1 MMNLDK
7 TKIILASQSPR
18 RSELMK
24 QAGYEFEVIAS
35 TIEEKITKTIPNE
48 VVEELSLQ
56 KADNVLDMLL
66 KSVDLSLMEK
76 VSPPQSVASRR
87 KGFDDLSLMVIGADT
102 VVSKDGKIMGKPK
115 DKKNAYEM
123 IDSIQGNTHQVYT
136 GVTIIVY
143 DFNNGEKTYRT
154 FSECTNVTLFPMT
167 HSEITHY
174 ISTSDCY
181 DKAGGYGI
189 QGEFAVHVKG
199 IDGDYN
205 NVVGLPIARLYQEIK
220 DFLI

>member
-1 MMNLDK
+1 MNLDK

-35 TIEEKITKTIPNE
+35 TIEEKITTSIPNE

-56 KADNVLDMLL
+56 KADNVLNMLL
-66 KSVDLSLMEK
+66 KSVDWSLM
-76 VSPPQSVASRR
+76 A
-87 KGFDDLSLMVIGADT
+87 FDDLSLMVIGADT
-102 VVSKDGKIMGKPK
+102 VVSKAGNIMGKPK
-115 DKKNAYEM
+115 DREEAYQM
-123 IDSIQGNTHQVYT
+123 INSIQGSTHQVYT

-143 DFNNGEKTYRT
+143 DFNTGMKSYKT
-154 FSECTNVTLFPMT
+154 FSECTNVHLYSMT
-167 HSEITHY
+167 DSEINHY

-189 QGEFAVHVKG
+189 QGEFAVYVKG

-205 NVVGLPIARLYQEIK
+205 NVVGLPIARLYHEIQK
-220 DFLI
+220 L

>member
-1 MMNLDK
+1 MNLDK

-18 RSELMK
+18 RSELMR

-35 TIEEKITKTIPNE
+35 TIEENITKTIPSE

-56 KADNVLDMLL
+56 KADNVLDMIL
-66 KSVDLSLMEK
+66 KSVDWSLMEK
-76 VSPPQSVASRR
+76 VNRPQNVASRR

-102 VVSKDGKIMGKPK
+102 VVSKGENIMGKPK
-115 DKKNAYEM
+115 DKEDAYKM
-123 IDSIQGNTHQVYT
+123 IHSIQDSTHQVYT

-143 DFNNGEKTYRT
+143 DFNTSVKSYKT
-154 FSECTNVTLFPMT
+154 FSECTNVHLYPMT
-167 HSEITHY
+167 DSEINHY

-189 QGEFAVHVKG
+189 QGEFAVYVKG
-199 IDGDYN
+199 INGDYN
-205 NVVGLPIARLYQEIK
+205 NVVGLPIARLYHEIK
-220 DFLI
+220 KL

>member
-7 TKIILASQSPR
+7 TKIILASKSPR

-35 TIEEKITKTIPNE
+35 TIEEKITETEPE
-48 VVEELSLQ
+48 LVVEELSLQ
-56 KADNVLDMLL
+56 KADNVLDMILNT
-66 KSVDLSLMEK
+66 VDLSLM
-76 VSPPQSVASRR
+76 A
-87 KGFDDLSLMVIGADT
+87 FDDLSLMIIGADT
-102 VVSKDGKIMGKPK
+102 VVSKDGNIMGKPK
-115 DKKNAYEM
+115 NRDDAYNM
-123 IDSIQGNTHQVYT
+123 IHSIQGTTHQVYT
-136 GVTIIVY
+136 GVTIIFY
-143 DFNNGEKTYRT
+143 DFNTGDKTYKT
-154 FSECTNVTLFPMT
+154 FSECTNVHLYPMIDR
-167 HSEITHY
+167 EINHY

-189 QGEFAVHVKG
+189 QGEFAVYVKG

-220 DFLI
+220 TMKE